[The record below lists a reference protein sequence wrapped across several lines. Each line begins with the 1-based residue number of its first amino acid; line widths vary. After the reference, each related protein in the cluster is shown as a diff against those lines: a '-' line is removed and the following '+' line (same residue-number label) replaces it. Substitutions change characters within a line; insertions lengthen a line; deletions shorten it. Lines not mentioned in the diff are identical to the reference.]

1 MEAVPLVACITDF
14 GSADFYAGALRGVL
28 AGGLP
33 RGAAVEITH
42 EIPPGDVRRAG
53 LVLWEAQ
60 PSFPRGTIFL
70 VVVDPGVGGA
80 RRAAIFHFSDCD
92 VVCPDNGT
100 ATFLME
106 RFAECR
112 AVEILPEQIGV
123 LPLSNTF
130 HGRDLFAPAAVQ
142 LASGM
147 PLAEFGPDLPAPQR
161 IPLPRLSGNA
171 EEGWEGEALY
181 SDHFGNIITS
191 IGRISYEF
199 GELSPWINT
208 GARGGV
214 ISPRARVEFAGGE
227 CIPRAKTYSDAAGG
241 PKRIAIVG
249 SSGLLEIAAWKT
261 PAAIDP
267 AVQPGAV
274 IRLTSPA

>member
-1 MEAVPLVACITDF
+1 
-14 GSADFYAGALRGVL
+14 
-28 AGGLP
+28 
-33 RGAAVEITH
+33 
-42 EIPPGDVRRAG
+42 
-53 LVLWEAQ
+53 
-60 PSFPRGTIFL
+60 
-70 VVVDPGVGGA
+70 
-80 RRAAIFHFSDCD
+80 
-92 VVCPDNGT
+92 
-100 ATFLME
+100 
-106 RFAECR
+106 
-112 AVEILPEQIGV
+112 
-123 LPLSNTF
+123 
-130 HGRDLFAPAAVQ
+130 
-142 LASGM
+142 
-147 PLAEFGPDLPAPQR
+147 
-161 IPLPRLSGNA
+161 
-171 EEGWEGEALY
+171 LY